1 MAKNKVVNQTSFH
14 DGKVVL
20 YQLENRPKQKWLC
33 RIKVPNGKGY
43 LYRGTGTQDFY
54 EARKFADNLFDELR
68 LKVQMGQAI
77 SGKQFANL
85 FAEFEPWY
93 QNTSLLEDEVQLHDW
108 LFESLCLALF
118 F

>member
-1 MAKNKVVNQTSFH
+1 MIDPHAQKQGRQSTSFH

-43 LYRGTGTQDFY
+43 LYRGTGTQDLY

-68 LKVQMGQAI
+68 IKVQMGQAV
-77 SGKQFANL
+77 SGKQITKL
-85 FAEFEPWY
+85 YDEFEEY
-93 QNTSLLEDEVQLHDW
+93 FRTSAPSEYSSSTPRV
-108 LFESLCLALF
+108 S
-118 F
+118 